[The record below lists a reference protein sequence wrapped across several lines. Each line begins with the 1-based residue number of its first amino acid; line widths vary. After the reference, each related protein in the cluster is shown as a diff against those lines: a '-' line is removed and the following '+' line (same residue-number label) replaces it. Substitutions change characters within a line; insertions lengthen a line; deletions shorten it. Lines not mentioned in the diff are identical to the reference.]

1 MNGLAGILRHD
12 GGSASAHAVEEMA
25 ATMPHRDL
33 GDSVAVDGPV
43 ALTGAVASADG
54 RLLVAFAGR
63 LDEPAATVAATAV
76 LEAYERSGT
85 AGFSRLIG
93 DFAFALWDGHR
104 QELICA
110 RDALGRRPLYVHRGP
125 GAVRFASEPQ
135 AVLADPRIPRRP
147 NLGMLGEHLAG
158 AVRSTSET
166 LIEGLER
173 LPPAHLLRVT
183 RDGTVRVERYWSW
196 DPQVALDLTD
206 EEAVERFRHTF
217 REAVRARLDPG
228 RTTAVELSGGLD
240 SSAVTAA
247 AASLAPVDAYSL
259 VLPGDPGDESAYIQA
274 AATHLGLTPF
284 TAAPQPAGAD
294 LYAHAD
300 PTPTSTF
307 PNPRTWRCTGCSTPR
322 RCAAASASSSPARAP
337 TSGSAVARSTMPTA
351 CGASS
356 CAGCAKRPPPRRSC
370 GPRRAPSTSSSV
382 TGCFRSRPAWLERMV
397 RTRSRRPGAPPW
409 LGASFCREIGLLD
422 RLQPRPIR
430 GPRLASAAIASTL
443 DGGWAMQVAE
453 SSERSLARLGL
464 EARSPFEDRRLI
476 ELALALPER
485 MRQRGGR
492 PKWLVR
498 AANESVLPP
507 EVLRVRRQ
515 VGFRGVLVRELEA
528 QGGGELFEG
537 LRIAELG
544 WVDGPF
550 LRRGY
555 DAFVARHHQ
564 GLGHPLAW
572 PLWNALSVERWV
584 QDVM

>member
-12 GGSASAHAVEEMA
+12 DGSATAEAVEQMA

-54 RLLVAFAGR
+54 RLLVTFAGR
-63 LDEPAATVAATAV
+63 LDEPATSVPATAV

-93 DFAFALWDGHR
+93 DFALALWDGHR

-110 RDALGRRPLYVHRGP
+110 RDALGRRPLYVQRGP

-183 RDGTVRVERYWSW
+183 RDGTVSVERYWSW
-196 DPQVALDLTD
+196 DPQAALALTD
-206 EEAVERFRHTF
+206 EEAVEQFRHTF

-228 RTTAVELSGGLD
+228 RVTAVELSGGLD

-247 AASLAPVDAYSL
+247 AASLAQVDAYSL
-259 VLPGDPGDESAYIQA
+259 VLPGDPGDESAFIQA

-294 LYAHAD
+294 LYLAQIETHLDLPEPPNMAMHRALHAEVA
-300 PTPTSTF
+300 
-307 PNPRTWRCTGCSTPR
+307 RRGQRVVLTGKGADEWFSGSPFDYADRLR
-322 RCAAASASSSPARAP
+322 RLQLRGLRKAAAAQEMVWPSSSPVHQLVRDGLLPLAP
-337 TSGSAVARSTMPTA
+337 SWVELLVR
-351 CGASS
+351 
-356 CAGCAKRPPPRRSC
+356 RRS
-370 GPRRAPSTSSSV
+370 G
-382 TGCFRSRPAWLERMV
+382 
-397 RTRSRRPGAPPW
+397 RTGAPPW
-409 LGASFCREIGLLD
+409 LGAAFCHEIDLLD
-422 RLQPRPIR
+422 RLQPRPLR

-443 DGGWAMQVAE
+443 DDGWAMQVAE
-453 SSERSLARLGL
+453 SSERSLARFGL

-485 MRQRGGR
+485 MRQRDGHA
-492 PKWLVR
+492 KWLVR
-498 AANESVLPP
+498 AANEDVLPP

-555 DAFVARHHQ
+555 DAFVARHQQ

-572 PLWNALSVERWV
+572 PLWNALSVERWT
-584 QDVM
+584 QEII